1 MAVMDEF
8 REQREALKEKS
19 FLERLKYFTY
29 YYKWHVLGGLAAV
42 GLLCWFVI
50 DMVNSKDLAMF
61 GIFLNASSTT
71 LESPDEF
78 AEDFG
83 EFAGIDLDEYGLSF
97 EHTFR
102 MGEQMDQ
109 LGLQANQTIM
119 VYLAAGD
126 LDVMTM
132 DEYNFNKYA
141 YKTAYS
147 DLRNHLSEEMLTQYK
162 DYLFY
167 MDEAFVEEVDRVAKE
182 ETLDYVI
189 EYPDYANP
197 DSLTEPIPV
206 GINLAASEKFQEY
219 YSYSGED
226 AFIGI
231 LINTKNPDKC
241 KKLFEFLFP
250 TE

>member
-8 REQREALKEKS
+8 KEQRDAIKEKS
-19 FLERLKYFTY
+19 FGEKLKYYIY
-29 YYKWHVLGGLAAV
+29 YYKWHAMGVLAAV
-42 GLLCWFVI
+42 ALLIWFTV
-50 DMVNSKDLAMF
+50 DMLNSKDLAMF
-61 GIFLNASSTT
+61 GVFLNASSTT
-71 LESPDEF
+71 LESPEEF
-78 AEDFG
+78 AEDL
-83 EFAGIDLDEYGLSF
+83 AGYMNVNLDEYALSF

-102 MGEQMDQ
+102 MGKQMDQ

-141 YKTAYS
+141 YRTAYS
-147 DLRNHLSEEMLTQYK
+147 DLRTHLSEDILEQYK

-167 MDEAFVEEVDRVAKE
+167 MDDAFVEEVERVSKE

-189 EYPDYANP
+189 EYPDYKDPAAMK
-197 DSLTEPIPV
+197 DPIPV
-206 GINLAASEKFQEY
+206 GINLAASEKFKEY
-219 YSYSGED
+219 YSYGDDE

-231 LINTKNPDKC
+231 VINTKNPDKC
-241 KKLFEFLFP
+241 KQLFEFLFP
-250 TE
+250 ID